1 MQSTNITSNMRASR
15 GPAPFVHLMLPSIV
29 ALSMTLAE
37 PMISRTSD
45 ALRVTIML
53 SPHDQRM
60 ANQLLS
66 RLSAYVQ
73 QRQAFGTQQTLCTSS
88 HRALWRHS
96 SCNGT

>member
-1 MQSTNITSNMRASR
+1 MQSTTVTSNMRPSR
-15 GPAPFVHLMLPSIV
+15 GPAPFVHLMLPGIV

-37 PMISRTSD
+37 LMISRTSH

-73 QRQAFGTQQTLCTSS
+73 QREAFDIQQTLGTSS
-88 HRALWRHS
+88 GRALCRHS